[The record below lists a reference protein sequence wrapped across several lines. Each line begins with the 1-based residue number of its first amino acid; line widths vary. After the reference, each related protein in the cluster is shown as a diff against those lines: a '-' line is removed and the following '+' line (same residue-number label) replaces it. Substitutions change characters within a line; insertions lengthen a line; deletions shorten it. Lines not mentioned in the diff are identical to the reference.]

1 MNIAQIEENVQN
13 LLKNYSEDTFIFNLL
28 EVYGKPKSS
37 IARLQN
43 GNYNLLNK
51 QDEILWK
58 KVVYFTSTKSE
69 NLHSQIDEA
78 RKNKA
83 IISHQPR
90 FLIITD
96 YKTFLAVDTKTDDT
110 LDIAFSELG
119 KNFDFFLPWAGM
131 EKAQHKN
138 ENPAD
143 VKAAEKMAKLYDE
156 ILKDNPVKTTE
167 ELHQL
172 NVFLSR
178 LLFCFFA
185 EDTEIFPK
193 ASFTH
198 SISSHTQ
205 RDGSDL
211 NTYLHKLF
219 EVLNT
224 PNRSKYPEFLKVFP
238 YVNGGLFT
246 EAIYV
251 PEFSHRSRAMIIEAG
266 ELDWSGINP
275 DIFGSMFQA
284 VVHVDQ
290 RAEMGMHYTSVP
302 NIMKVIEPL
311 FLNELYEEFDKA
323 SESESKL
330 EALLLRIEK
339 IRIFDPAC
347 GSGNF
352 LIIAYKEIRN
362 LEMLILQR
370 INQISKN
377 KTLRFSNIS
386 LSNFY
391 GIELDDFAH
400 EVAIL
405 SLWLAEHQMNVKFKS
420 VFGNSNPSLPL
431 KKGGNIFCGNSINL
445 DWTLICPQEINDE
458 TVILG
463 NPPYIGARNQ
473 SSEQK
478 LDLATVFNGHEDYK
492 NSDYVCCWF
501 LKAATYIA
509 NKNSKFA
516 FVSTNSICQGE
527 QVAYLWSRIFA
538 LDLEIDFAHTSFKW
552 TNHAKNNAGVTCV
565 IVGIRNHS
573 TNPKILFRE
582 NTYKVVRNINP
593 YLIEGENIYVK
604 RTSSIVSD
612 FPGMVIGCMARDGGN
627 LILSPE
633 EMDDLLKAW
642 PESKNLFKTLYGTQE
657 FISGV
662 PRKCLWIEDSDISLA
677 NSIPPIKARIEN
689 CYKFRMAS
697 KAKTTR
703 VYAKIP
709 HKFAQRVQ
717 KNVGAIIV
725 PATSSERRE
734 YIPIGYLG
742 NDVVI
747 TNSANVIYEQNPVI
761 FGIVSSKLHILW
773 VKSVGGQLET
783 RIRYSAEICYN
794 TFPFPEV
801 DAKNKSEVAS
811 RSMNVIQIREKF
823 PEMSIEHLYDPDN
836 MPEELFKAHQQLDIA
851 VEQCYRSKPFTSD
864 EERLEYLF
872 KLYEEMTNKEKSK
885 ANA

>member
-1 MNIAQIEENVQN
+1 MNIAQIEENVQS
-13 LLKNYSEDTFIFNLL
+13 LLKDYSEDTFIFNLL

-51 QDEILWK
+51 QEEILWK
-58 KVVYFTSTKSE
+58 KVVYFSSTKSE

-96 YKTFLAVDTKTDDT
+96 YKTFLAIDTKTDDT

-193 ASFTH
+193 ASFTN

-224 PNRSKYPEFLKVFP
+224 QDRSKYPEFLKVFP

-251 PEFSHRSRAMIIEAG
+251 PQFSLRSRAMIIEAG

-311 FLNELYEEFDKA
+311 FLNDLYEEFDKA
-323 SESESKL
+323 SDSENKL

-339 IRIFDPAC
+339 IRVFDPAC

-405 SLWLAEHQMNVKFKS
+405 SLWLAEHQSNVKFKKLFGS
-420 VFGNSNPSLPL
+420 VKPALPL
-431 KKGGNIFCGNSINL
+431 KNGGNIVCGNATRVNWDEVCPNDTNL
-445 DWTLICPQEINDE
+445 NIYLC
-458 TVILG
+458 G
-463 NPPYIGARNQ
+463 NPPYLGGKLQNKL
-473 SSEQK
+473 QK
-478 LDLATVFNGHEDYK
+478 EDMDFVFNGFEKYSNIDYIG
-492 NSDYVCCWF
+492 CWF
-501 LKAATYIA
+501 YKASCYIRENTKAA
-509 NKNSKFA
+509 
-516 FVSTNSICQGE
+516 FVTTNSISQGT
-527 QVAYLWSRIFA
+527 QVSDLWKNILNKNIEIFFAVKDFAWTNNAKNKAGVICSIIGLRVKSSSPKYIYNNQLRKIATNINAYL
-538 LDLEIDFAHTSFKW
+538 LDAPNVF
-552 TNHAKNNAGVTCV
+552 
-565 IVGIRNHS
+565 
-573 TNPKILFRE
+573 
-582 NTYKVVRNINP
+582 
-593 YLIEGENIYVK
+593 IEK
-604 RTSSIVSD
+604 RTTPLSNLPEMYQGNIPLENGYLRMSKDEKNEIEKNFPQSSKFFFRVTGSQE
-612 FPGMVIGCMARDGGN
+612 
-627 LILSPE
+627 LINGLE
-633 EMDDLLKAW
+633 RW
-642 PESKNLFKTLYGTQE
+642 
-657 FISGV
+657 
-662 PRKCLWIEDSDISLA
+662 CLWILDEDLNLA
-677 NSIPPIKARIEN
+677 LSIPPIKTRIEN
-689 CYKFRMAS
+689 VYHFRKDGAENATACLDRSHQFCMVNRA
-697 KAKTTR
+697 TNNQI
-703 VYAKIP
+703 VIP
-709 HKFAQRVQ
+709 
-717 KNVGAIIV
+717 IV
-725 PATSSERRE
+725 SSIRRE
-734 YIPIGYLG
+734 FIPCCIVDK
-742 NDVVI
+742 NIVVM
-747 TNSANVIYEQNPVI
+747 NSALIINNSNPYI
-761 FGIVSSKLHILW
+761 FGIINSSIHILW
-773 VKSVGGQLET
+773 VKSFAGKLKSDF
-783 RIRYSAEICYN
+783 RYSVGLCWYS
-794 TFPFPEV
+794 FPFPKIT
-801 DAKNKSEVAS
+801 KNDEEK
-811 RSMNVIQIREKF
+811 IQKCVLNILGIREGYSEKTLA
-823 PEMSIEHLYDPDN
+823 ELYDPDK
-836 MPEELFKAHQQLDIA
+836 MPKDLLEAHKQLDFA

-864 EERLEYLF
+864 EERLECLF
-872 KLYEEMTNKEKSK
+872 KLYEEMTNKEKGK